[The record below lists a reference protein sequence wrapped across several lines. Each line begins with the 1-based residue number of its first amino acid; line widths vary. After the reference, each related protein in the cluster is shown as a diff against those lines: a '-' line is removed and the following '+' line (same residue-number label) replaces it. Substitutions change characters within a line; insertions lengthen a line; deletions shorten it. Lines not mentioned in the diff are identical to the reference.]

1 MSFIE
6 RPISLPA
13 EPVTLTPK
21 QIEDLNLRL
30 SAMRHDIANHLT
42 VIVTAA
48 ELAASTSEKARERLK
63 LLFQQVPKIEDAVN
77 NFTREFDNALRIN
90 RT

>member
-1 MSFIE
+1 MSLFDQ
-6 RPISLPA
+6 PLAAPA

-21 QIEDLNLRL
+21 QIEQLNSKL

-48 ELAASTSEKARERLK
+48 EMAANTSEKARHHLS
-63 LLFQQVPKIEDAVN
+63 LLFQQVPRIKDAVN
-77 NFTREFDNALRIN
+77 AFTTEFETVFGIR
-90 RT
+90 RS